1 MPLVQAHGVG
11 DCLVRL
17 PSSIGFCPSSL
28 ELLDEA
34 PSVQPDQVLMR
45 AERLH
50 EDEDDGAFSYYSC
63 GGLIQRLRSDRAST
77 FVLLKGVFAK

>member
-1 MPLVQAHGVG
+1 MPLVQAHEVA

-17 PSSIGFCPSSL
+17 PSSIGFRPSSL

-34 PSVQPDQVLMR
+34 PSVQPDQVLLR
-45 AERLH
+45 VERLH

-77 FVLLKGVFAK
+77 FVLLKGAFAK